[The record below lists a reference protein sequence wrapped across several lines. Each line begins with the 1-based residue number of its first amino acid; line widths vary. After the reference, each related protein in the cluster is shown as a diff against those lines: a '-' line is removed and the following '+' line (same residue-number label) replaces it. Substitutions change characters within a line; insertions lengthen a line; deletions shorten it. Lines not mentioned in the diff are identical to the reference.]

1 MICSVKYG
9 SDWVTGLFIA
19 GVKSLNLSSSL
30 AHNNLIVIKSSWVI
44 RAPST
49 NCLTWKNGQ
58 MFHSSTFRMGRVVVS
73 TYCIQYV
80 HYLILTMRPLT
91 VFSLTAKF
99 QASLP
104 SMWLYSY
111 NTITSSHP
119 MPGLISAPWIRS
131 STHPLD
137 MSAVITK
144 VYSLRLLMPL
154 FPSSEKLRTIN
165 RVTARLELHD

>member
-58 MFHSSTFRMGRVVVS
+58 MFHSSTFRMGRVVES

-131 STHPLD
+131 STD
-137 MSAVITK
+137 AVRKPQPQSRYNVREYVLQAGIAA
-144 VYSLRLLMPL
+144 VCGCGSSLSLTVAL
-154 FPSSEKLRTIN
+154 
-165 RVTARLELHD
+165 AH